1 MQHENSIELL
11 GWYGGD
17 TTHALSAWTSTSRE
31 LDEEKIK
38 RIPQLLKYLADNEH
52 GTPFEKSCI
61 HFLARNDIATHIHCL
76 KHRIAVPLNGESA
89 RYKELDEDKYYLPDD
104 FPPRWRDELRDH
116 TLKGLNFYHHCLKSL
131 VEEYGFTKKRAKESA
146 RYFRTYNTQID
157 NDIMF
162 NFRSFV
168 HFQKLRNS
176 YKAQKEV
183 CEIAQKMLDL
193 VKAIPDNPFQYSLA
207 AFEL

>member
-1 MQHENSIELL
+1 MNENTIELL
-11 GWYGGD
+11 GWYGSD

-52 GTPFEKSCI
+52 GTPFEKSCL

-89 RYKELDEDKYYLPDD
+89 RYKELDEDKYYLPND
-104 FPPRWRDELRDH
+104 FPSCWRDELRNH
-116 TLKGLNFYHHCLKSL
+116 TQRGLNFYHQCLKSL
-131 VEEYGFTKKRAKESA
+131 VEEYGFTRKRAKESA

-157 NDIMF
+157 NDIAF

-168 HFQKLRNS
+168 HFQRLRNS
-176 YKAQKEV
+176 GKAQKEV
-183 CEIAQKMLDL
+183 KEIAQEMLDL

-207 AFEL
+207 AFQL